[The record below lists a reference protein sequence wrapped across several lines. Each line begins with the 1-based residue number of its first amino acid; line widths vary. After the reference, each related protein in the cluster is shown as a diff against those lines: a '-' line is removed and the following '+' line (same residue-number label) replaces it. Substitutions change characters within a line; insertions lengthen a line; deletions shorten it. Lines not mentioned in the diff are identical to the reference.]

1 MIEIKAIMSLPFL
14 KKERFTGS
22 YHGMQYRLEKT
33 GDEIK
38 ATVFPGPLC
47 FELTADETKESAT
60 FPFDGEGLDAAI
72 AWLNQKYDESR
83 KNGKTEK
90 SSCKNVRPLR
100 TCRLPAMLR

>member
-22 YHGMQYRLEKT
+22 CHGMQYRLEKT

-38 ATVFPGPLC
+38 ATVFPGPQC

-72 AWLNQKYDESR
+72 AWLNQKYDEKPEEW
-83 KNGKTEK
+83 KNGEK
-90 SSCKNVRPLR
+90 L
-100 TCRLPAMLR
+100 L

>member
-22 YHGMQYRLEKT
+22 CHGMQYRLEKT

-47 FELTADETKESAT
+47 FEMTADETKESA
-60 FPFDGEGLDAAI
+60 I
-72 AWLNQKYDESR
+72 VWLNQKYDEKPEEW
-83 KNGKTEK
+83 KNGEK
-90 SSCKNVRPLR
+90 L
-100 TCRLPAMLR
+100 L

>member
-33 GDEIK
+33 GEEIK
-38 ATVFPGPLC
+38 VTVFPGPLC

-60 FPFDGEGLDAAI
+60 F
-72 AWLNQKYDESR
+72 AWLNQKYEEKPEEW
-83 KNGKTEK
+83 KNGEK
-90 SSCKNVRPLR
+90 L
-100 TCRLPAMLR
+100 L